1 MKSHPTQTDQNL
13 LAELHARLRFW
24 LYVLLTIAGAGVVG
38 FRIIEHCSWIEAV
51 YRTISVLA
59 TLGLP
64 NYPSNNFAIAFVI
77 ILSICGISSVAYA
90 ASAVVRLMVSDEFHR
105 ASERRK
111 VMQRMKNLTN
121 HCIVCGYGRIGE
133 IVSQHLKAQGIPFA
147 IIDRD
152 DDVVNRLEDQGF
164 MATGGDASHEETL
177 ERAGLARARSVIIVT
192 SSDAEN
198 LLITMTARQLNP
210 QVPIIARCDEEAN
223 SPKLARVGATRVVT
237 LNTTG
242 AAQMALAATKPYVID
257 LIDLATGTGDQEFQI
272 RQILV
277 PAVSPVHGQ
286 SLRQLALGSR
296 FGVIVIGIKSTAQ
309 EMQFNPSADT
319 CLCAGDMLVTVGRE
333 EKFRQIE
340 SFLAG

>member
-1 MKSHPTQTDQNL
+1 MKSRVQTDQNL

-24 LYVLLTIAGAGVVG
+24 LLVLLTIAGAGVVG
-38 FRIIEHCSWIEAV
+38 FRVIEHCSWLEAI

-64 NYPSNNFAIAFVI
+64 SYPPNNFAIAFVI

-105 ASERRK
+105 ASEQRK
-111 VMQRMKNLTN
+111 VTQRMKNLSN
-121 HCIVCGYGRIGE
+121 HCILCGYGRIGE
-133 IVSQHLKAQGIPFA
+133 IVSKQLQTQGIPFV

-152 DDVVNRLEDQGF
+152 DEIVNRLEDEGIL
-164 MATGGDASHEETL
+164 ATRGDASHEETL
-177 ERAGLARARSVIIVT
+177 ERAGLARARSVIVVT

-198 LLITMTARQLNP
+198 LLITMTARQFNP
-210 QVPIIARCDEEAN
+210 EVPIIVRCDEETN
-223 SPKLARVGATRVVT
+223 SPKLARVGATRVIT

-257 LIDLATGTGDQEFQI
+257 LIDLATGTGRQEFQM
-272 RQILV
+272 RQIMV
-277 PAVSPVHGQ
+277 PDGSPAHEQ
-286 SLRQLALGSR
+286 TLINLALGSR
-296 FGVIVIGIKSTAQ
+296 FGVIVIGIKSRGQ

-319 CLCAGDMLVTVGRE
+319 CLSTGDTLVTVGRE
-333 EKFRQIE
+333 EKFRE
-340 SFLAG
+340 LEAFLGR